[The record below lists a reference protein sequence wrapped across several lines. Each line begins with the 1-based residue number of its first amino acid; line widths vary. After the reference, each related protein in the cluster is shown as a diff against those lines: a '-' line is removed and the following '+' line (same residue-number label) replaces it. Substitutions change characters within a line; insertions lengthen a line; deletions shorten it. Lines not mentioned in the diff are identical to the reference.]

1 MTKVSV
7 FENFLSPD
15 DLFNVKE
22 LSNEIYYSPDHCKS
36 TNAGWTKAVI
46 GNSFPVVCC
55 KIEDEKL
62 LEVLQKKIDETANV
76 SVRWHGRGEYEI
88 KSASFFYWT
97 EFSYIPWHDDAGHDA
112 AMTIYLSG
120 HDENDGG
127 YFMYKRQE
135 EIVAIPPVMNRAI
148 LQVEGVPHSTTA
160 LNSRSPIRKTIQ
172 IFLQKKTK

>member
-62 LEVLQKKIDETANV
+62 LEVLQKKIDETAN
-76 SVRWHGRGEYEI
+76 EYEI